1 MFVRGLEGV
10 VVTKT
15 TISDVDGSKGILL
28 YRGYDTGELART
40 ATFEEVAFLLLMGKI
55 PTTAEKNQFSTDLK
69 NNRILPTHVKTFIQ
83 ALPKDLGVM
92 EVLRT
97 CISSIDAH
105 AQWPPTIKEAT
116 RLIALFPTIIST
128 WVQLVDGNEPL
139 EPKPELDHV
148 ANYIYMLTG
157 NEAKPAQI
165 AALNA
170 YLILTMEHGMNAS
183 TFAGRVVASTESD
196 LPSAICAALGAMK
209 GPLHG
214 GAPTGVL
221 RLLEEIQTN
230 TTSLEEFLR
239 AKIRRGE
246 KLMGF
251 GHRVYKVTDPRAIA
265 LRDVLKTSGNSDQH
279 LINATAIEETATRLL
294 EEYKPGRSLHVNVE
308 YYAAAV
314 MDALK
319 FDPEWFTPTFC
330 VSRIVGWS
338 SHLLEQAENNRL
350 FRPEQ
355 EYIGK
360 KVITD

>member
-1 MFVRGLEGV
+1 MFARGLEGV

-15 TISDVDGSKGILL
+15 TISDVDGSKGTLF
-28 YRGYDTGELART
+28 YRGYDAGQLART
-40 ATFEEVAFLLLMGKI
+40 ATFEKVAFLLLMGKI
-55 PTTAEKNQFSTDLK
+55 PTTVEENQFSTQLK
-69 NNRILPTHVKTFIQ
+69 NNRILPTHVKTFMQ
-83 ALPKDLGVM
+83 SLPKDLRIM
-92 EVLRT
+92 DVLRT

-116 RLIALFPTIIST
+116 RLIALLPTIICT
-128 WVQLVDGNEPL
+128 WVQFVDGNEPL
-139 EPKPELDHV
+139 DPKPELGHV
-148 ANYIYMLTG
+148 TNYIYMLTG
-157 NEAKPAQI
+157 NEPKPAHI

-196 LPSAICAALGAMK
+196 LPSAVCAALGAMK

-221 RLLEEIQTN
+221 RLLEEVQTN
-230 TTSLEEFLR
+230 TTSAEEFLR

-251 GHRVYKVTDPRAIA
+251 GHRVYKITDPRAIA
-265 LRDVLKTSGNSDQH
+265 LRDVLKTSVNSDQL
-279 LINATAIEETATRLL
+279 LIDAIAIEETTTRLL

-314 MDALK
+314 MHALK

-338 SHLLEQAENNRL
+338 SHLLEQAEDNRI

-355 EYIGK
+355 EYVGEKISM
-360 KVITD
+360 D